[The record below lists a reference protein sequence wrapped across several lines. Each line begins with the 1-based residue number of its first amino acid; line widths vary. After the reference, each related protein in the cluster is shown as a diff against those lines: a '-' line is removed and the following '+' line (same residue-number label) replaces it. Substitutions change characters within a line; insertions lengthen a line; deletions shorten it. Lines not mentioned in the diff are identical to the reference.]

1 MNHLKQHAR
10 DIDMLTHF
18 LTYADN
24 NVVGYFNKQV
34 VSKPGPTMNRIL
46 RISILDNNGLNLV
59 LSTQRPGKPIEL
71 GRGQQ
76 HPIPIFNLLYCT
88 DTSKKIQVQT
98 HRRGKKIFFIQF
110 YLILFGVSGIC
121 QIEQQ
126 SILIRLKNELQ
137 FNSSLSSKLV
147 SWDPNAADCCTWI
160 GVNCSIGGQV
170 IGLDL
175 SNETISGGIDD
186 SSSLFRLESLET
198 LNLAG
203 NNFNSTPIP
212 SGFGSLTSLRNLN
225 LSNSWFSG
233 QIPGELSHLT
243 KLQVLD
249 LSSLF
254 SFRSLKLESP
264 NLAMLIKNLT
274 QLKVLHLDS
283 VNISAQKSDWCQAL
297 SSSLLDLEVL
307 SLSTCQLS
315 GPLDGSLGN
324 LHSLSVIRLAQNN
337 LSTPIPDFFGN
348 FRNLTILHLGA
359 CNLRGTF
366 PSKVLELQKL
376 QSLDLSSNMNLHGSL
391 SDFPVNGS
399 LQSLVLSNTNLSGA
413 IPESIGNLKSL
424 SRIELPNNN
433 FSGRIP
439 KSMENLTQLTYLDL
453 SSNKLTGQ
461 IPSFQLCKNLTHIDL
476 SRNSLSGIIPSA
488 HFQDLQNLV
497 LINLRFNTF
506 NGSIPPSLFNLQQLQ
521 KIQLSNN
528 NFDGVLTDFLN
539 ASASLLD
546 TLDLSSNKLKGQIP
560 KSFFQLG
567 RLNILLL
574 SSNNL
579 NGTIHTSEFQGL
591 SNLTTL
597 DLSFNNLS
605 IITSPIP
612 LPRLPKFFSLKLASC
627 NLQHFPKLQN
637 QSRLIN
643 LDLSDN
649 KIDEEIPNWI
659 WEVRSEGL
667 AYMNLS
673 HNQLTGLQE
682 PYVLPDL
689 AVLDLHSNRLHG
701 AIPIPPQT
709 ATFIDYSNNRFNSSL
724 PETIGINLLYAYF
737 FSVSNNSLSG
747 EIPESIC
754 DATYLK
760 VLDLSNNLFTG
771 RIPQCLI
778 DSGGSL
784 GVLNLGNNNLTGRI
798 EGIFPTTCGL
808 NTLDLHSNSLE
819 GEIPRSLANC
829 TMLEVLNLGN
839 NKMNDTYPCSL
850 RNNTNL
856 RVLVLRNNKFHG
868 SVRCSEQQRNN
879 WSNIQIV
886 DIAHNSFNGPVPAD
900 CFWQWDAMISNDDGE
915 ASGKKHL
922 SFTVLSLDPIYYQDT
937 VEVTIKG
944 LELELVKILT
954 IFTSIDI
961 SSNRFSGE
969 IPDTIGRLNA
979 LYMFNVSYN
988 EFTGPIPSSIGNLRQ
1003 LESLDMSSNNLT
1015 GNIPSEL
1022 TALPFLSVLNLSY
1035 NQLEGR
1041 IPTGSQF
1048 QTFQNTSYKGN
1059 IGLCGSPLNK
1069 ICTTSDVIKPKHT
1082 TTVFEDS
1089 NGYDWQFIFTGVGF
1103 GAGAAIVVGPL
1114 VLSKQGRNFWDK
1126 YTNKIVEIICLVLG
1140 IHYAA
1145 YGLFNQDEHDENETQ
1160 DMDESSDEDEFLS
1173 EVDQSKGRYCVF
1185 CTKLDFSRKQA
1196 IHDTK
1201 CTCFDQTPTLSTS
1214 VSTSSTEV
1222 ESPFTKL

>member
-1 MNHLKQHAR
+1 MRNHLCFQ
-10 DIDMLTHF
+10 
-18 LTYADN
+18 
-24 NVVGYFNKQV
+24 
-34 VSKPGPTMNRIL
+34 
-46 RISILDNNGLNLV
+46 
-59 LSTQRPGKPIEL
+59 
-71 GRGQQ
+71 
-76 HPIPIFNLLYCT
+76 
-88 DTSKKIQVQT
+88 
-98 HRRGKKIFFIQF
+98 IFFIQF
-110 YLILFGVSGIC
+110 YLILFGVSCIC

-147 SWDPNAADCCTWI
+147 SWEPNAADCCTWI

-274 QLKVLHLDS
+274 QLKVLYLDS

-315 GPLDGSLGN
+315 GPLDDSLGN

-348 FRNLTILHLGA
+348 FRNLTTLHLGN
-359 CNLRGTF
+359 CNLLGTF
-366 PSKVLELQKL
+366 PSNVLQLQNL
-376 QSLDLSSNMNLHGSL
+376 QILDLSVNRNLHGSL

-399 LQSLVLSNTNLSGA
+399 LKSLVLSNTNLSGA

-476 SRNSLSGIIPSA
+476 SRNSLSSIIPSA

-497 LINLRFNTF
+497 LFNLRFNTF
-506 NGSIPPSLFNLQQLQ
+506 NGSIPSSLFNLQQLQ

-528 NFDGVLTDFLN
+528 NFDGVLTDFSN
-539 ASASLLD
+539 PSASLLD

-560 KSFFQLG
+560 KSFFQLR

-579 NGTIHTSEFQGL
+579 NGTIYTKDFQGL

-612 LPRLPKFFSLKLASC
+612 LLNLPKFFSLKLASC
-627 NLQHFPKLQN
+627 NLHKFPKLQN

-659 WEVRSEGL
+659 WQVGNGSL
-667 AYMNLS
+667 SYLNLS
-673 HNQLTGLQE
+673 RNQLASLQE
-682 PYVLPDL
+682 PYFLPDL

-701 AIPIPPQT
+701 AIPIPPQI

-724 PETIGINLLYAYF
+724 PETIGVNLTFAYF

-754 DATYLK
+754 NATYLK
-760 VLDLSNNLFTG
+760 VLDLSNNNLTG
-771 RIPQCLI
+771 SIPQCLI
-778 DSGGSL
+778 ESGGGSI
-784 GVLNLGNNNLTGRI
+784 GVLNLGSNSLSGRI
-798 EGIFPTTCGL
+798 EGIFPSTCGL
-808 NTLDLHSNSLE
+808 NTLDLHGNHLE
-819 GEIPRSLANC
+819 GEIPRSLVNC
-829 TMLEVLNLGN
+829 SMLEVLNLGN

-850 RNNTNL
+850 RNITSL
-856 RVLVLRNNKFHG
+856 RVLVLRSNSFHG
-868 SVRCSEQQRNN
+868 SVLCRDQQHNK
-879 WSNIQIV
+879 WSNLQIV
-886 DIAHNSFNGPVPAD
+886 DIAHNEFNGSVPTT
-900 CFWQWDAMISNDDGE
+900 CFWQWEAMTINDDGE
-915 ASGKKHL
+915 QWSNKHL
-922 SFTVLSLDPIYYQDT
+922 TFPVLQLNNLYYQDT
-937 VEVTIKG
+937 VTVTVKG

-969 IPDTIGRLNA
+969 IPDTIGRLTA
-979 LYMFNVSYN
+979 LYMLNISHN
-988 EFTGPIPSSIGNLRQ
+988 DFTGSIPPSIGNLSQ

-1015 GNIPSEL
+1015 GKIPSEL
-1022 TALPFLSVLNLSY
+1022 TDLPFLSVLNLSY

-1069 ICTTSDVIKPKHT
+1069 ICSTSDVIKPKHT
-1082 TTVFEDS
+1082 TTIFGDS

-1103 GAGAAIVVGPL
+1103 GASAAIVVGPL

-1145 YGLFNQDEHDENETQ
+1145 YGLFNHDENETQ

-1185 CTKLDFSRKQA
+1185 CTKLDFSRRQA

-1214 VSTSSTEV
+1214 VSTSSWEV
-1222 ESPFTKL
+1222 ESSFTKL